1 MKTKTI
7 RVKDVLISYACVSI
21 ATLLTHKVGDIEFV
35 INHVSGVSLDER
47 GKLYITVDDHDI
59 QSIKYLGVRI
69 AGSNNITKFMTM
81 HLEMGI
87 DLYKELG
94 KLPHASRIKKTLPVK
109 QLESVLAL
117 MGN

>member
-7 RVKDVLISYACVSI
+7 RVKDVLISYACMSI
-21 ATLLTHKVGDIEFV
+21 STELTHKVGDIEFV
-35 INHVSGVSLDER
+35 INHISGVSLDEQ
-47 GKLYITVDDHDI
+47 GKLYITVDNHEI
-59 QSIKYLGVRI
+59 QSIRYLGVRI
-69 AGSNNITKFMTM
+69 AGFNNITKFMHM

-94 KLPHASRIKKTLPVK
+94 KLSIESKIKKTLPVK
-109 QLESVLAL
+109 KLEEVLAL